1 MINTIY
7 TKLLEITPFFT
18 KLYKLHYYM
27 TLCNKS
33 GDCMETSI
41 QKIKIGVFK
50 CGNVGTA
57 PIFELLLDELAQ
69 RKDIIVRT
77 VTTGA
82 KMGLEDVED
91 AFPKILEFTPDLL
104 VIISP
109 NPSVAGPTF
118 ARETAIQNSINTVV
132 MSDAVAKRM
141 IPDLEKQGVGYII
154 TLGDPLIGAR
164 REFLDSVEM
173 ALFNS
178 NILKVLAVAGVLR
191 LIHQEID
198 RVIAVLK
205 ENLAVRLPRLLIDTE
220 TIRDNSDFANPY
232 AKAKAMAA
240 YHIASK
246 IPEINT
252 KACFMEKDS
261 EKFIPLV
268 ACAHEMAQIAARL
281 AEEAREIEKYSD
293 TLERKPHSKKGEPLT
308 KTKLMESP
316 KFDDVLYKKWL
327 KTLPNNG

>member
-1 MINTIY
+1 
-7 TKLLEITPFFT
+7 
-18 KLYKLHYYM
+18 
-27 TLCNKS
+27 
-33 GDCMETSI
+33 MEASL
-41 QKIKIGVFK
+41 KVIKIGVFK

-77 VTTGA
+77 VTSGS
-82 KMGLEDVED
+82 KMSLEDVKD
-91 AFPKILEFTPDLL
+91 AFPKILEFNPDLL
-104 VIISP
+104 ILISP
-109 NPSVAGPTF
+109 NPAVPGPSA
-118 ARETAIQNSINTVV
+118 ARQMAIEKNIPTII

-141 IPDLEKQGVGYII
+141 VDHLEKQGVGYII
-154 TLGDPLIGAR
+154 VLGDPLIGAR
-164 REFLDSVEM
+164 REFLDPIEM

-178 NILKVLAVAGVLR
+178 NIMKVLAATGVLR

-198 RVIAVLK
+198 RVIAVFK
-205 ENLAVRLPRLLIDTE
+205 ENLAIRLPRLVVDTE
-220 TIRDNSDFANPY
+220 TVRDKSDYINPY

-252 KACFMEKDS
+252 KACFIEKDS

-293 TLERKPHSKKGEPLT
+293 TLVRKPHSKKGEPLT

-316 KFDDVLYKKWL
+316 EFDDALYRKWL
-327 KTLPNNG
+327 KSLQKE

>member
-1 MINTIY
+1 
-7 TKLLEITPFFT
+7 
-18 KLYKLHYYM
+18 
-27 TLCNKS
+27 
-33 GDCMETSI
+33 MEASPVI
-41 QKIKIGVFK
+41 VKIGVFK

-57 PIFELLLDELAQ
+57 PIFELLIDELAQ
-69 RKDIIVRT
+69 RKDITVRT
-77 VTTGA
+77 VTTGS
-82 KMGLEDVED
+82 KMSLEDVKD

-104 VIISP
+104 VLISP
-109 NPSVAGPTF
+109 NPSVSGPAT
-118 ARETAIQNSINTVV
+118 ARELAIQNGIKTIVL
-132 MSDAVAKRM
+132 SDAVAKRM
-141 IPDLEKQGVGYII
+141 MTDLEKQGVGYII
-154 TLGDPLIGAR
+154 VLGDPLIGAR
-164 REFLDSVEM
+164 REFLDPTEM

-178 NILKVLAVAGVLR
+178 NIMKVLAATGVFR

-252 KACFMEKDS
+252 KACFMEKES
-261 EKFIPLV
+261 EKYIPLV
-268 ACAHEMAQIAARL
+268 ACAHEMAQAAAKL

-293 TLERKPHSKKGEPLT
+293 SLVRKPHSKKGEPLT
-308 KTKLMESP
+308 KTKLMQAPE
-316 KFDDVLYKKWL
+316 FDDVLYKKWL
-327 KTLPNNG
+327 KTLPTN

>member
-1 MINTIY
+1 
-7 TKLLEITPFFT
+7 
-18 KLYKLHYYM
+18 
-27 TLCNKS
+27 
-33 GDCMETSI
+33 MEASI
-41 QKIKIGVFK
+41 VKVKIGVFK

-57 PIFELLLDELAQ
+57 PIFELLIDELAQ
-69 RKDIIVRT
+69 REDIIVRT
-77 VTTGA
+77 VTTGS
-82 KMGLEDVED
+82 KMSLEDVKD
-91 AFPKILEFTPDLL
+91 SFPKILEFAPDLL

-109 NPSVAGPTF
+109 NPSVSGPAA
-118 ARETAIQNSINTVV
+118 AREMSIQKGMNTVV

-141 IPDLEKQGVGYII
+141 VADLEKQGVGYII
-154 TLGDPLIGAR
+154 VLGDPLIGAR
-164 REFLDSVEM
+164 REFLDPVEM

-178 NILKVLAVAGVLR
+178 NIMKVLAATGVFR

-220 TIRDNSDFANPY
+220 TIRDHTDFANPY

-252 KACFMEKDS
+252 KACFMEKER
-261 EKFIPLV
+261 EKYIPLV
-268 ACAHEMAQIAARL
+268 ACAHEMAQAAARL

-293 TLERKPHSKKGEPLT
+293 TLVRKPHSKKGEPLT
-308 KTKLMESP
+308 KTRLSESP
-316 KFDDVLYKKWL
+316 KFDDVLYRKWL
-327 KTLPNNG
+327 NTLPSN

>member
-1 MINTIY
+1 MDES
-7 TKLLEITPFFT
+7 LP
-18 KLYKLHYYM
+18 
-27 TLCNKS
+27 
-33 GDCMETSI
+33 
-41 QKIKIGVFK
+41 KIKIGVFK

-69 RKDIIVRT
+69 RKDITVRT
-77 VTTGA
+77 VTSGS
-82 KMGLEDVED
+82 KMTLEEVKDTL
-91 AFPKILEFTPDLL
+91 PKIFEFELDLL
-104 VIISP
+104 VLISP
-109 NPSVAGPTF
+109 NPAVPGPAS
-118 ARETAIQNSINTVV
+118 ARNMALEKRVHTIV
-132 MSDAVAKRM
+132 MSDAVANRM
-141 IPDLEKQGVGYII
+141 TKELEKQGVGYIVV
-154 TLGDPLIGAR
+154 LGDPLIGAR
-164 REFLDSVEM
+164 RQFLDPVEM

-178 NILKVLAVAGVLR
+178 NIIKVLAITGVFR

-205 ENLAVRLPRLLIDTE
+205 EGLAVRLPRLVIDTE

-252 KACFMEKDS
+252 KACFIEKES

-268 ACAHEMAQIAARL
+268 TCAHEMAQVAAKL

-293 TLERKPHSKKGEPLT
+293 SVVRKPHSKKGEPLT
-308 KTKLMESP
+308 KTKLMQSP
-316 KFDDVLYKKWL
+316 TFDDELYKKWL
-327 KTLPNNG
+327 KTLPTN

>member
-1 MINTIY
+1 
-7 TKLLEITPFFT
+7 
-18 KLYKLHYYM
+18 
-27 TLCNKS
+27 
-33 GDCMETSI
+33 MEAAL
-41 QKIKIGVFK
+41 KEIKIGVFK

-77 VTTGA
+77 LTTGA
-82 KMGLEDVED
+82 KMSLEEVKD

-109 NPSVAGPTF
+109 NPAVPGPAA
-118 ARETAIQNSINTVV
+118 ARAMAIENNIPTII

-141 IPDLEKQGVGYII
+141 IDHLEKQGVGYIVV
-154 TLGDPLIGAR
+154 LGDPLIGAR
-164 REFLDSVEM
+164 REFLDPVEM

-178 NILKVLAVAGVLR
+178 NIMKVLAATGVFR
-191 LIHQEID
+191 LIHQDID
-198 RVIAVLK
+198 RVISILK
-205 ENLAVRLPRLLIDTE
+205 EKLAIRLPRLLIDTE
-220 TIRDNSDFANPY
+220 TIRDNSNFANPY

-252 KACFMEKDS
+252 KACFMEKES

-268 ACAHEMAQIAARL
+268 ACAHEMAQIAAKL
-281 AEEAREIEKYSD
+281 AEEAREIEKYSND
-293 TLERKPHSKKGEPLT
+293 LVRTPHSKKGEPLI
-308 KTKLMESP
+308 KTNLMKSP
-316 KFDDVLYKKWL
+316 EFDDALYKKWL
-327 KTLPNNG
+327 KSLQKE

>member
-1 MINTIY
+1 
-7 TKLLEITPFFT
+7 
-18 KLYKLHYYM
+18 
-27 TLCNKS
+27 
-33 GDCMETSI
+33 MEVSDTRI
-41 QKIKIGVFK
+41 RIGVFK

-77 VTTGA
+77 VTTGS
-82 KMGLEDVED
+82 KMSLEDVKE
-91 AFPKILEFTPDLL
+91 AFPKILEFNPELL
-104 VIISP
+104 VLISP
-109 NPSVAGPTF
+109 NPSVSGPAA
-118 ARETAIQNSINTVV
+118 ARQMSIEKRINTIV

-141 IPDLEKQGVGYII
+141 TEHLEKQGVGYIVV
-154 TLGDPLIGAR
+154 LGDPLIGAR
-164 REFLDSVEM
+164 REFLDPVEM
-173 ALFNS
+173 VLYNS
-178 NILKVLAVAGVLR
+178 NIMKVLAATGVFR

-198 RVIAVLK
+198 RVISILK
-205 ENLAVRLPRLLIDTE
+205 EKLAIRLPRLVIDTE
-220 TIRDNSDFANPY
+220 TVRDYSNFVNPY

-268 ACAHEMAQIAARL
+268 TCSHEMAQVAARL

-293 TLERKPHSKKGEPLT
+293 NLLRTPHSKKGEPLM
-308 KTKLMESP
+308 KTKLMQLPE
-316 KFDDVLYKKWL
+316 FDDALYKKWL
-327 KTLPNNG
+327 KSLQKE

>member
-1 MINTIY
+1 
-7 TKLLEITPFFT
+7 
-18 KLYKLHYYM
+18 
-27 TLCNKS
+27 
-33 GDCMETSI
+33 MEVSDTRI
-41 QKIKIGVFK
+41 RIGVFK

-77 VTTGA
+77 VTTGS
-82 KMGLEDVED
+82 KMSLEDVKE
-91 AFPKILEFTPDLL
+91 AFPKILEFNPNLL

-109 NPSVAGPTF
+109 NPSVSGPAA
-118 ARETAIQNSINTVV
+118 ARQMSVEKRINTIV

-141 IPDLEKQGVGYII
+141 TEHLEKQGVGYIVV
-154 TLGDPLIGAR
+154 LGDPLIGAR
-164 REFLDSVEM
+164 REFLDPVEM
-173 ALFNS
+173 VLYNS
-178 NILKVLAVAGVLR
+178 NIMKVLAATGVFR
-191 LIHQEID
+191 IIHQEID
-198 RVIAVLK
+198 RVISILK
-205 ENLAVRLPRLLIDTE
+205 EKLAIRLPRLVIDTE
-220 TIRDNSDFANPY
+220 TIRDYSHFVNPY

-268 ACAHEMAQIAARL
+268 TCAHEMAQIAAKL

-293 TLERKPHSKKGEPLT
+293 SLLRTPHSKKGEPLI
-308 KTKLMESP
+308 KTKLMQSP
-316 KFDDVLYKKWL
+316 EFDDDLYKKWL
-327 KTLPNNG
+327 KSLQKE

>member
-1 MINTIY
+1 
-7 TKLLEITPFFT
+7 
-18 KLYKLHYYM
+18 
-27 TLCNKS
+27 
-33 GDCMETSI
+33 MEVSDTRI
-41 QKIKIGVFK
+41 RIGVFK

-77 VTTGA
+77 VTTGS
-82 KMGLEDVED
+82 KMSLEDVKE
-91 AFPKILEFTPDLL
+91 AFPKILEFDPNLL

-109 NPSVAGPTF
+109 NPSVSGPAA
-118 ARETAIQNSINTVV
+118 ARQMAVEKRINTIV

-141 IPDLEKQGVGYII
+141 TEHLEKQGVGYIVV
-154 TLGDPLIGAR
+154 LGDPLIGAR
-164 REFLDSVEM
+164 REFLDPVEM
-173 ALFNS
+173 VLYNS
-178 NILKVLAVAGVLR
+178 NIMKVLAATGVFR
-191 LIHQEID
+191 IIHQEID
-198 RVIAVLK
+198 RVISILK
-205 ENLAVRLPRLLIDTE
+205 EKLAIRLPRLVIDTE
-220 TIRDNSDFANPY
+220 TIRDYSHFVNPY

-268 ACAHEMAQIAARL
+268 TCAHEMAQIAAKL

-293 TLERKPHSKKGEPLT
+293 SLLRTPHSKKGEPLM
-308 KTKLMESP
+308 KTKLMQSP
-316 KFDDVLYKKWL
+316 EFDDDLYKKWL
-327 KTLPNNG
+327 KSLQKE

>member
-1 MINTIY
+1 
-7 TKLLEITPFFT
+7 
-18 KLYKLHYYM
+18 
-27 TLCNKS
+27 
-33 GDCMETSI
+33 MEVSDTRI
-41 QKIKIGVFK
+41 RIGVFK

-77 VTTGA
+77 VTTGS
-82 KMGLEDVED
+82 KMSLEDVKE
-91 AFPKILEFTPDLL
+91 AFPKILEFNPNLL

-109 NPSVAGPTF
+109 NPSVSGPAA
-118 ARETAIQNSINTVV
+118 ARQMAVEKRINTIV

-141 IPDLEKQGVGYII
+141 TEHLEKQGVGYIVV
-154 TLGDPLIGAR
+154 LGDPLIGAR
-164 REFLDSVEM
+164 REFLDPVEM
-173 ALFNS
+173 VLYNS
-178 NILKVLAVAGVLR
+178 NIMKVLAATGVFR

-198 RVIAVLK
+198 RVISILK
-205 ENLAVRLPRLLIDTE
+205 EKLAIRLPRLVIDTE
-220 TIRDNSDFANPY
+220 TIRDYSHFVNPY

-268 ACAHEMAQIAARL
+268 TCAHEMAQIAAKL

-293 TLERKPHSKKGEPLT
+293 SLLRTPHSKKGEPLI
-308 KTKLMESP
+308 KTKLMQSP
-316 KFDDVLYKKWL
+316 EFDDDLYKKWL
-327 KTLPNNG
+327 KSLQKE

>member
-1 MINTIY
+1 
-7 TKLLEITPFFT
+7 
-18 KLYKLHYYM
+18 
-27 TLCNKS
+27 
-33 GDCMETSI
+33 MEESLG
-41 QKIKIGVFK
+41 KVKIGVFK

-69 RKDIIVRT
+69 RKDITVRT
-77 VTTGA
+77 ITTGS
-82 KMGLEDVED
+82 KMSLEDVKD

-109 NPSVAGPTF
+109 NPAVSGPAA
-118 ARETAIQNSINTVV
+118 AREMAIRNGVNTVV

-141 IPDLEKQGVGYII
+141 VKDLEKQGVGYIVV
-154 TLGDPLIGAR
+154 LGDPLIGAR
-164 REFLDSVEM
+164 REFLDPVEM

-178 NILKVLAVAGVLR
+178 NIMKVLAVTGVFR

-205 ENLAVRLPRLLIDTE
+205 EKLAVRLPRLVIDTE
-220 TIRDNSDFANPY
+220 TIRDNSDFMNPY

-240 YHIASK
+240 YHIATK
-246 IPEINT
+246 IPEITT
-252 KACFMEKDS
+252 KACFMEKES
-261 EKFIPLV
+261 EKYIPLV
-268 ACAHEMAQIAARL
+268 TCAHEMAQAAAKL

-293 TLERKPHSKKGEPLT
+293 TLVRKPHSKRGEPLT
-308 KTKLMESP
+308 KTKLMQSP

-327 KTLPNNG
+327 KTLPTN

>member
-1 MINTIY
+1 MSLGI
-7 TKLLEITPFFT
+7 
-18 KLYKLHYYM
+18 
-27 TLCNKS
+27 KS
-33 GDCMETSI
+33 GDYMEASL
-41 QKIKIGVFK
+41 KEIKIGVFK

-77 VTTGA
+77 VTTGS
-82 KMGLEDVED
+82 KMSLEDVKD
-91 AFPKILEFTPDLL
+91 SFPKILEFSPDLL
-104 VIISP
+104 IIISP
-109 NPSVAGPTF
+109 NPSVSGPAA
-118 ARETAIQNSINTVV
+118 ARQMAIDKNIKTII

-141 IPDLEKQGVGYII
+141 VEHLEKQGVGYII
-154 TLGDPLIGAR
+154 VLGDPLIGAR
-164 REFLDSVEM
+164 REFLDPIEM

-178 NILKVLAVAGVLR
+178 NILKVLAATGVLR

-198 RVIAVLK
+198 RVIAVIK
-205 ENLAVRLPRLLIDTE
+205 EDLANRLPRLLVDTE
-220 TIRDNSDFANPY
+220 TVRDKSDFINPY

-252 KACFMEKDS
+252 KACFIEKDS

-268 ACAHEMAQIAARL
+268 ACAHEMAQIAAKL
-281 AEEAREIEKYSD
+281 AEEAREIEKYTD
-293 TLERKPHSKKGEPLT
+293 TLVRKPHSKKGEPLT

-316 KFDDVLYKKWL
+316 EFDDALYRKWL
-327 KTLPNNG
+327 KSLQKE